1 MKGYPTMMRRHWLA
15 LLTTLVAVGISTAEE
30 PTTEKITI
38 GPVGYEV
45 PKSWKRQAPSNAM
58 RAAQFLIPL
67 AEGDS
72 GKIELTVFYFGPDQG
87 GSVEDNIKR
96 WLGQFKPL
104 EGKEKVEELKVGEL
118 KVTILDAKG
127 TYDYKP
133 FPAAPAGELM
143 KDWRML
149 ASVVETPNDGP
160 YFFRMVGP
168 AKTIAAQEEAFQKM
182 MKNASE
188 K

>member
-1 MKGYPTMMRRHWLA
+1 MIQRYALAWAAVAMLAGTILAEDPPTES
-15 LLTTLVAVGISTAEE
+15 V
-30 PTTEKITI
+30 KI
-38 GPVGYEV
+38 GPVKYTV
-45 PKSWKRQAPSNAM
+45 PKAWKRQAPSNAM

-72 GKIELTVFYFGPDQG
+72 GKVELTAFYFGPDQG

-104 EGKEKVEELKVGEL
+104 EGKEEVETLKVGDL
-118 KVTILDAKG
+118 NLTILDAKG
-127 TYDYKP
+127 TYDFKP
-133 FPAAPAGELM
+133 FPAAPTSELM

-149 ASVVETPNDGP
+149 AAVVETPDDGP

-168 AKTIAAQEEAFQKM
+168 AKTIAAQKEAFTAM
-182 MKNASE
+182 MKKCELA

>member
-1 MKGYPTMMRRHWLA
+1 MTSRRWFVWAGLC
-15 LLTTLVAVGISTAEE
+15 LVMPLVQADE
-30 PTTEKITI
+30 PATEMIKI
-38 GPVGYEV
+38 GPVQYEV
-45 PKSWKRQAPSNAM
+45 PKNWKRQAPSNAM
-58 RAAQFLIPL
+58 RVAQFGIPL

-72 GKIELTVFYFGPDQG
+72 GKVEMTVFYFGPDQG

-104 EGKEKVEELKVGEL
+104 DGKEKIETLNVGEL
-118 KVTILDAKG
+118 KVTLLDAKG
-127 TYDYKP
+127 TYDFKP
-133 FPAAPAGELM
+133 FPAAPKGELM

-168 AKTIAAQEEAFQKM
+168 AKTIGAQEEAFQRM
-182 MKNASE
+182 MKKSSTP
-188 K
+188 